1 MGGRGGT
8 REEKWHLFIYF
19 IGNLKYANFKV
30 NIVIHGREGTQ
41 CSSVIWGI
49 LWWYYA
55 LIRRCTLTSLL
66 SINGQVD
73 GFLRSLFLFLKYLTT
88 KDAYVFFFVCVKAY
102 LAWLE
107 AFLLI
112 CTEWEHNTDCIYHKK
127 CCETT
132 KWTPHVFT
140 DGKIQRSE
148 EDKLYYK
155 LDNGK
160 QESKF
165 ETGAIPFLRAASRLS
180 TAHQA
185 RRPFSATG
193 HRRER
198 LRHCFPGNTPR
209 ANTRKDLELSSAGPL
224 LHFV

>member
-160 QESKF
+160 QESKQVWDRGHSF
-165 ETGAIPFLRAASRLS
+165 PPSSQPVVNGA
-180 TAHQA
+180 
-185 RRPFSATG
+185 
-193 HRRER
+193 
-198 LRHCFPGNTPR
+198 
-209 ANTRKDLELSSAGPL
+209 SSAPPVQGYRTQTGTAPPL
-224 LHFV
+224 LPGEHAESQYP